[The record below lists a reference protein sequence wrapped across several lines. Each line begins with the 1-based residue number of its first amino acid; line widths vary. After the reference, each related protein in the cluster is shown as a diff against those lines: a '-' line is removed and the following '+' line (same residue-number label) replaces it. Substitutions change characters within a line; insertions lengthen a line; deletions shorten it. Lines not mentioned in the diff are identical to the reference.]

1 MIQTE
6 AGPPSV
12 CWWHWLQNGCKW
24 QTVFSSC
31 RLNRVRQRR
40 PQCVDFSGIAT
51 GHGSINIQIDIKW
64 ILAENFGAPRDWEH
78 PKFLEGLAMAQTLDQ
93 LISAAR
99 NTQMT
104 AEQRETQRQSFAYGN
119 THFENED
126 ITRETVNRASQL
138 LKGQANAAEYITG
151 QSGDSCPID

>member
-1 MIQTE
+1 
-6 AGPPSV
+6 
-12 CWWHWLQNGCKW
+12 
-24 QTVFSSC
+24 
-31 RLNRVRQRR
+31 
-40 PQCVDFSGIAT
+40 
-51 GHGSINIQIDIKW
+51 
-64 ILAENFGAPRDWEH
+64 
-78 PKFLEGLAMAQTLDQ
+78 MAQTLDQ

-104 AEQRETQRQSFAYGN
+104 AEQRETQRQSFVYGN

-138 LKGQANAAEYITG
+138 LKDQANAAEYITG